1 MIFFEN
7 LLNLRLLYVKT
18 IDDLCQEINVNMV
31 KHGFKNPKLNSAKFL
46 YHSRSNSENMPSD
59 AVYRAAIEAFEL
71 DPKDKRFEVLKTNF
85 LEWKE
90 LWLLAGFSH
99 SNDVEL
105 PEFVNDQPNVVA
117 FGENFW
123 NNLEYIE
130 RLLKIEGKNLDLS
143 DIDMNIRSFRTIK
156 CVRKMVPYD
165 VVKQFGKKFNIY
177 PYTKLYLTPF
187 DREMEDQLWNQFITS
202 EQDLLSKRVLQL
214 EVALDIQS
222 QRLVKKILRPVDE
235 ADSFFDKANSDKSQL
250 IEKLSFILNEYEKIE
265 KIIG

>member
-31 KHGFKNPKLNSAKFL
+31 KHGFKNPKFNSAKFL
-46 YHSRSNSENMPSD
+46 YHSRSNSDSMPSD
-59 AVYRAAIEAFEL
+59 AIYRAAIEAFEL
-71 DPKDKRFEVLKTNF
+71 DPNDKRFEVLKTNL
-85 LEWKE
+85 LEWKD

-99 SNDVEL
+99 PNGVDL
-105 PEFVNDQPNVVA
+105 PEFINDQPNVIT

-130 RLLKIEGKNLDLS
+130 RLLKIDGKNLEFS

-165 VVKQFGKKFNIY
+165 VVKQFGKKFNIH
-177 PYTKLYLTPF
+177 PYTKLYLAPF
-187 DREMEDQLWNQFITS
+187 DREIEDQLLNQFITS
-202 EQDLLSKRVLQL
+202 EQDPLSKRVLQL

-250 IEKLSFILNEYEKIE
+250 IEKLSVILNEYENIE

>member
-31 KHGFKNPKLNSAKFL
+31 KHGFKNPKFNSAKFL
-46 YHSRSNSENMPSD
+46 YHSRSNSDSMPSD
-59 AVYRAAIEAFEL
+59 AIYRAAIEAFEL
-71 DPKDKRFEVLKTNF
+71 DPKDKNFEVLKTN
-85 LEWKE
+85 LLGWKD

-99 SNDVEL
+99 PNGVDL
-105 PEFVNDQPNVVA
+105 PKFVYDQPNVVT

-130 RLLKIEGKNLDLS
+130 RLLKIDGKNFDFS

-165 VVKQFGKKFNIY
+165 VVKQFGKKFNIH
-177 PYTKLYLTPF
+177 PYTKLYLAPF

-202 EQDLLSKRVLQL
+202 EQDPLSKRVLQL

-222 QRLVKKILRPVDE
+222 QRLVKKILRPVED
-235 ADSFFDKANSDKSQL
+235 ADSFFDKSNTDKSQL
-250 IEKLSFILNEYEKIE
+250 IEKLSVIINEYEKIE